1 MFEGLPETYE
11 QCRDWTWAEFEP
23 LAQALVAVD
32 LNADNVESWL
42 DGWTQV
48 TRLYYE
54 IGSRA
59 FVATTVDTMDEA
71 AVERYRIFNDH
82 MQPEYSRVQN
92 QLDRKLVESGL
103 QPTGMEIALRKM
115 RGGIELFRE
124 DNLPLLSAEQNLST
138 EYNRVIAGQTVEWDG
153 EQMTL
158 RQLQP
163 ILSEPDRDRRE
174 RAWRLTCRRS
184 LEDRDQLNDIWTR
197 SLDLRSQIAA
207 NADMPDYRA
216 YRWKALNR
224 FDYTPADALSFVGAI
239 EDVATP
245 AFARSMERRR
255 RALGVDR
262 LRPWDTQN
270 DPQGRPPLRPFSDV
284 ADLRDKAIAIFR
296 ALDAELAG
304 YLTLMRDEGCLDL
317 DNRPN
322 KAAGGFCFYFPLSRR
337 PFLFMNAVG
346 LHADVQIMVHEA
358 GHAFHSFSTDHWPWA
373 QQRDVPM
380 EFAEVASM
388 AMELLAAPYLSAEQ
402 GGFYSPAD
410 TARARIEHLEDSL
423 RFWCFV
429 AIVVGFQHWVYT
441 HQDQARD
448 PEKCDDQ
455 WERLWDRCM
464 PGIDYSGFEDYKR
477 FRWRERM
484 HIFNLPFYFIE
495 YGLAQLGA
503 VQVWANSLND
513 QKTALKQY
521 REALRL
527 GATVSLPQ
535 LFQAAGAKFA
545 FDADTLRDAVNLI
558 ETTVAELEAVER
570 AASS

>member
-11 QCRDWTWAEFEP
+11 HCRDWTWDEFEP

-32 LNADNVESWL
+32 LSADNVESWL
-42 DGWTQV
+42 DGWTQI

-59 FVATTVDTMDEA
+59 FVATTVDTSDEA

-82 MQPEYSRVQN
+82 IQPEYSRVQN
-92 QLDRKLVESGL
+92 QLNRKLVESGL
-103 QPTGMEIALRKM
+103 QPAGMEIALRKM

-124 DNLPLLSAEQNLST
+124 ENLPLLSAEQNLAT
-138 EYNRVIAGQTVEWDG
+138 EYNRVIGAQTVEWEG
-153 EQMTL
+153 EQVTL

-174 RAWRLTCRRS
+174 RAWRLSSQRS
-184 LEDRDQLNDIWTR
+184 LEDRDQLNDIWAR

-224 FDYTPADALSFVGAI
+224 FDYTPADALSFVDAI
-239 EDVATP
+239 EEVVTP
-245 AFARSMERRR
+245 AYARSMERRR
-255 RALGVDR
+255 RALAVDR

-270 DPQGRPPLRPFSDV
+270 DPQGRSPLRPFNDV
-284 ADLRDKAIAIFR
+284 ADLQDKTIAIFR

-304 YLTLMRDEGCLDL
+304 YLTLMRDDGCLDL

-322 KAAGGFCFYFPLSRR
+322 KAPGGYCSYFPLSRR

-346 LHADVQIMVHEA
+346 LHADVQIMLHEA
-358 GHAFHSFSTDHWPWA
+358 GHAFHSFSDDYLPWA
-373 QQRDVPM
+373 QQRDAPL

-388 AMELLAAPYLSAEQ
+388 AIELLAAPYLSAAN
-402 GGFYSPAD
+402 GGFYSRAD
-410 TARARIEHLEDSL
+410 AARARIEHLEDSL
-423 RFWCFV
+423 RFWCLV

-441 HQDQARD
+441 HHDQARD

-455 WERLWDRCM
+455 WESLWDRHM
-464 PGIDYSGFEDYKR
+464 PVIDYSGFENYKR

-484 HIFNLPFYFIE
+484 HIFSLPFFFIE

-513 QKTALKQY
+513 HETALRQY
-521 REALRL
+521 RQALRL
-527 GATVSLPQ
+527 GTTVSLPQ
-535 LFQAAGAKFA
+535 VYRAAGAKFA
-545 FDADTLRDAVNLI
+545 FDADTLRGAVSLI
-558 ETTVAELEAVER
+558 ETTIAELEAVER
-570 AASS
+570 ATSS